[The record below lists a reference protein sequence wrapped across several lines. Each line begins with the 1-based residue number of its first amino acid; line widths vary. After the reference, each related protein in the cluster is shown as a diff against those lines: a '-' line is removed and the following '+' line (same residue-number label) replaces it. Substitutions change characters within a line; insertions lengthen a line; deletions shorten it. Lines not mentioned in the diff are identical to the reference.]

1 MRLLK
6 MLLVAAAG
14 WVVPSMA
21 AQAAPVRVAVEGDG
35 AYAPFSFF
43 KADKTLT
50 GFDIEITDALCKH
63 IAEGCEIIPVD
74 FELIVDGLAAG
85 KYDASISSMALTED
99 RAKKILY
106 GPTYYRSHTIF
117 VGRADKFSNI
127 SPEALKGLRLA
138 SSQGT
143 IQQQYLADNYPGSVI
158 VQGKD
163 MNDAFDKL
171 VNGSV
176 DLVLA
181 DAIVQMDFLQSER
194 GAAFAYVG
202 EPLKADIFNSAAYV
216 TLRKGLETKA
226 DEFAE
231 ALKHIRLDGTYDKI
245 NRNFIPFS
253 IY

>member
-1 MRLLK
+1 MRLLRAF
-6 MLLVAAAG
+6 MVAAGLGLFGAAAG
-14 WVVPSMA
+14 
-21 AQAAPVRVAVEGDG
+21 AAPLRVAVEGDG

-63 IAEGCEIIPVD
+63 IPEGCDIVPVD
-74 FELIVDGLAAG
+74 FEKIVDGLAAG
-85 KYDASISSMALTED
+85 QYDVSISSMALTEE

-117 VGRADKFSNI
+117 VGRPDKVSDT
-127 SPEALKGLRLA
+127 SPQSLKGMRLA

-143 IQQQYLADNYPGSVI
+143 IQQQYLVDNYPGSTI
-158 VQGKD
+158 VEGKD
-163 MNDAFDKL
+163 MNDAYDKL

-194 GAAFAYVG
+194 GASFAYVG
-202 EPLKADIFNSAAYV
+202 EPLKSDIFNSAAYV
-216 TLRKGLETKA
+216 TLRKGLEA
-226 DEFAE
+226 QAGEFVE
-231 ALKHIRLDGTYDKI
+231 ALKHIRLDGTYDRI
-245 NRNFIPFS
+245 NRNFVPFS

>member
-6 MLLVAAAG
+6 ALMVAAAG
-14 WVVPSMA
+14 LTLLGA
-21 AQAAPVRVAVEGDG
+21 AAGAAPLRVAVEGDG

-43 KADKTLT
+43 KPDKTLT

-63 IAEGCEIIPVD
+63 IPEGCDIIPVD

-85 KYDASISSMALTED
+85 KYDASISSMALTEE

-117 VGRADKFSNI
+117 VGRADKFANV
-127 SPEALKGLRLA
+127 SPEALKGARLA
-138 SSQGT
+138 SAQGT
-143 IQQQYLADNYPGSVI
+143 IQQQFLVDNYPGSVI

-163 MNDAFDKL
+163 MNDAYDKL
-171 VNGSV
+171 VNGDV

-216 TLRKGLETKA
+216 TLRKGLEAKA
-226 DEFAE
+226 DEFVE
-231 ALKHIRLDGTYDKI
+231 ALKHIRLDGTYDRI
-245 NRNFIPFS
+245 NRNFVPFS

>member
-6 MLLVAAAG
+6 EVVIAAG
-14 WVVPSMA
+14 LCGVLSA
-21 AQAAPVRVAVEGDG
+21 AQAAPLRVAVEGDG

-43 KADKTLT
+43 KPDKTLT
-50 GFDIEITDALCKH
+50 GFDIEITNALCSH
-63 IAEGCEIIPVD
+63 IPEGCEIIPVD
-74 FELIVDGLAAG
+74 FEVIVDGLASG

-117 VGRADKFSNI
+117 LGRVDKLSDV
-127 SPEALKGLRLA
+127 SPAALKGVRLA

-143 IQQQYLADNYPGSVI
+143 IQQKYLADNYPDSVI
-158 VQGKD
+158 VEAKD
-163 MNDAFDKL
+163 MNDAYDKL

-176 DLVLA
+176 DLILA

-194 GAAFAYVG
+194 GADFAYVG
-202 EPLKADIFNSAAYV
+202 EPLKAEIFNSAAYV
-216 TLRKGLETKA
+216 TLRKGLEA
-226 DEFAE
+226 QSAEFAD
-231 ALKHIRLDGTYDKI
+231 ALKHIRLDGTYDRI
-245 NRNFIPFS
+245 NRNFVPFS

>member
-6 MLLVAAAG
+6 ILVVAAAG
-14 WVVPSMA
+14 CVLPYMA
-21 AQAAPVRVAVEGDG
+21 AQAAPLRVAVEGDG

-63 IAEGCEIIPVD
+63 IPEGCEIIPVD

-85 KYDASISSMALTED
+85 KYDASISSMALTDE

-117 VGRADKFSNI
+117 LGRADKVSDV
-127 SPEALKGLRLA
+127 SPQALKGLRLA
-138 SSQGT
+138 SAQGT
-143 IQQQYLADNYPGSVI
+143 IQQQYLVDNYPGSVI
-158 VQGKD
+158 VEAKD
-163 MNDAFDKL
+163 MDDAYNRL

-176 DLVLA
+176 DLILA
-181 DAIVQMDFLQSER
+181 DAIVQMSFLQSER
-194 GAAFAYVG
+194 GADFAYIG
-202 EPLKADIFNSAAYV
+202 EPLKAEIFNSAAYV
-216 TLRKGLETKA
+216 TLRKGLEPQS
-226 DEFAE
+226 DEFVE
-231 ALKHIRLDGTYDKI
+231 ALKHIRLDGTYDRI
-245 NRNFIPFS
+245 NRNFVPFS